1 MTASLLL
8 GPLLR
13 YCDETS
19 ATVWVHTT
27 EPCTVEI
34 LGRSARTFRVHDRHY
49 ALVVIEGLQPGT
61 ATEYSVELD
70 GRHVWP
76 DPSLGVPPSV
86 IRTHGPGKP
95 VRMIVGSC
103 RASAPHEAP
112 FTLEK
117 ALDPEGRGVDSLW
130 AHALRLLQLGPDQ
143 WPDLL
148 LLVGDQVYAD
158 DSSPRA
164 RERIETL
171 RPADSDLPV
180 EIVANYEE
188 YAWLYQ
194 EAWSAAVER
203 WLLSTVPS
211 AMIFDDHDVIDDWNI
226 SASWVEETRQL
237 PWWEDHIL
245 GGMASYLVYQ
255 HLGNLSPDQLRA
267 EEWLERLGAVDDAT
281 PIVRR
286 WALDS
291 ESATPLPGGYRFSYA
306 RTLGDVSVI
315 VVDCRNARVLT
326 GDVRRMI
333 GEEETAWLG
342 ATLAD
347 AQPHVVVAT
356 SLPVYLPDGLH
367 DLHVW
372 NEAVCDGAWGSRART
387 FGERMR
393 RALDLEDWPAYSASF
408 RELSELL
415 AQTAARPTTRSVVVA
430 SGDIHFSY
438 AAPVPTGE
446 GSAVVWQVV
455 SSPMRNALIPPE
467 RGVLR
472 FSLSRVGAALGSLLR
487 RSVRRPDTRPGIRFA
502 VGPFFA
508 NNICKLHYTD
518 ETLELGVE
526 HYEPG
531 PDGQPQLTELAQA
544 RLWPPDSQ
552 AHEAGRVVRSSTRA
566 VTDRAGHPGP

>member
-19 ATVWVHTT
+19 ATVWVHTSGA
-27 EPCTVEI
+27 CKVEV
-34 LGRSARTFRVHDRHY
+34 LGRSARTFSVHDRHY
-49 ALVVIEGLQPGT
+49 ALVVIEGLRPGT
-61 ATEYSVELD
+61 ATEYTVELD
-70 GRHVWP
+70 GRQVWP

-86 IRTHGPGKP
+86 IRTHDAERP
-95 VRMIVGSC
+95 VRLIVGSC

-117 ALDPEGRGVDSLW
+117 ALDPEGRGIDSLW
-130 AHALRLLQLGPDQ
+130 AHALRLQQQSPNQ

-164 RERIETL
+164 RERIEAL
-171 RPADSDLPV
+171 RPAHSDLPV

-194 EAWSAAVER
+194 EAWSAPVER

-226 SASWVEETRQL
+226 SASWVEETRRL

-255 HLGNLSPDQLRA
+255 HLGNLAPEQLRA
-267 EEWLERLGAVDDAT
+267 EGWLERLGEVDDAT
-281 PIVRR
+281 SVVRD

-291 ESATPLPGGYRFSYA
+291 ESATPLPGGYRFSFA
-306 RTLGDVSVI
+306 RDLGDVSVI

-333 GEEETAWLG
+333 GEEETAWLR
-342 ATLAD
+342 AALAEAKPD
-347 AQPHVVVAT
+347 VVVAT

-372 NEAVCDGAWGSRART
+372 NEAVCDGAWGSRAKG
-387 FGERMR
+387 FGERTR
-393 RALDLEDWPAYSASF
+393 RGLDLEDWPAYSVSY
-408 RELSELL
+408 REFTELI

-430 SGDIHFSY
+430 SGDIHFTY
-438 AAPVPTGE
+438 AAPVHTDDE
-446 GSAVVWQVV
+446 SADVWQIV

-472 FSLSRVGAALGSLLR
+472 LSISEVGAAIGALLR
-487 RSVRRPDTRPGIRFA
+487 WSVRRPDTRPRIRFA

-508 NNICKLHYTD
+508 NNICVLRYTD
-518 ETLELGVE
+518 DSVELSVE
-526 HYEPG
+526 HYEPD
-531 PDGQPQLTELAQA
+531 PDGQPKLTELARA
-544 RLWPPDSQ
+544 DLWPTGSRSQ
-552 AHEAGRVVRSSTRA
+552 ESGRGAVAGRA
-566 VTDRAGHPGP
+566 LNDRAGPPEP